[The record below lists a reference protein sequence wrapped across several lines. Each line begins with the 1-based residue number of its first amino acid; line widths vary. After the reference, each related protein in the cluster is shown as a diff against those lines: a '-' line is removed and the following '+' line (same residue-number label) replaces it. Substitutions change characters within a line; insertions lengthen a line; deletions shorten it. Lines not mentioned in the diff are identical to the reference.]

1 MSPIVTGI
9 IGAFLLGGAYS
20 FYQQKK
26 NPLVVGILGVVG
38 IALMV
43 TAGVQFFL
51 QS

>member
-1 MSPIVTGI
+1 MSPIVVGI

-26 NPLVVGILGVVG
+26 SPLVVGILGVAG
-38 IALMV
+38 IGLMI
-43 TAGVQFFL
+43 TAGVQFFI